1 MESFSARSR
10 DFWKT
15 YRLRWLL
22 VFWGEGGDSV
32 FRTCRGCFISRLPLP
47 SPGGISHHL
56 QIYPTSMTVI
66 TGDGKL
72 LRTKAK
78 ELMELFAKLK
88 PSSRDLMPLLREKS
102 VTAFNYL

>member
-1 MESFSARSR
+1 
-10 DFWKT
+10 
-15 YRLRWLL
+15 
-22 VFWGEGGDSV
+22 
-32 FRTCRGCFISRLPLP
+32 
-47 SPGGISHHL
+47 
-56 QIYPTSMTVI
+56 MTVI